1 MTGAGQTLPGTAVS
15 SASELMKGSAA
26 RRYWAFGAVLF
37 TFVIAVFLSFQT
49 LFDQKRII
57 EQDSRVNLWFLAQT
71 EIEYL
76 NLMEALSPSVATQ
89 KDFDH
94 DRIVERFELFWSRLP
109 ILISG
114 SQSERLRSVPGLVK
128 TVHDFIST
136 LQEIEPELADAK
148 SLTPEKL
155 ADIYHRLDA
164 LRSPLHELMQ
174 RGVTFDYD
182 ATTGDRREQEYV
194 YYQLL
199 VLFVGIMLG
208 GLLLLF
214 MLYREI
220 VRANRS
226 YLLAREAEREA
237 SQAKGQLVEAIAS
250 ISEGFVLYDEEDR
263 VALFNERYKEL
274 HPPIAPIMRVAIS
287 FEDMLREAVRR
298 GGIKVAAENV
308 ERWVADIV
316 NQHLNPGP
324 PFESRLADGRWLRIS
339 ERRMS
344 NGRIVGIHTDITE
357 LKRREAELT
366 QQTALLQATLDNI
379 AQGVCVFDAEQR
391 AITWNE
397 RFVEM
402 LELPPELRVKGISYH
417 DFVRVLAERGEF
429 GPGSVK
435 ESVASHLRFI
445 EQALGEGGGSG
456 RMERRR
462 PDGTVIEITVNAM
475 PDGGFIKTYTDV
487 TERICAEAER
497 ANLLDQFYASQKTQ
511 AIGTLAGGI
520 AHDFNNILGSI
531 LGYSHLALEDLSEG
545 HPARDSVEQVATAG
559 VRAKNLVQQI
569 LTFSRRTDTPFT
581 PVGLSDLLDEAL
593 TLMRSTLPVTIALQK
608 ERWDEVFVHG
618 NATQIHQVIL
628 NLCVNAS
635 QAIGD
640 EPGTIWFALDR
651 MAEGGIHLPVHGRL
665 GEPAWSR
672 VEEVDG
678 RYRMTFGALSG
689 GEHARLTIRD
699 SGCGMSPTVMSR
711 MFEPFFTTKDVK
723 EGTGL
728 GLAAVQGI
736 LQEHRAA
743 IVVDSAPERGTRVE
757 IYLPL
762 IEDEAA
768 VGTETI
774 AAASGPATERIL
786 VIDDDRTLLEMT
798 RTTLERQGYHVTAI
812 SDPVEAV
819 IAFAATPHEW
829 NLVITDRAMPRM
841 NGEEVAR
848 EILSARPQMPVIMC
862 TGFSDTVT
870 EEKARSIGIRAF
882 VMKPIVGREL
892 TATVRAA
899 LDGLQRRAAE

>member
-1 MTGAGQTLPGTAVS
+1 MTMTATTQSAAALMRGTP
-15 SASELMKGSAA
+15 A

-37 TFVIAVFLSFQT
+37 TFVIAVFLSFQA

-57 EQDSRVNLWFLAQT
+57 EQDSRVNLWLLAQT

-89 KDFDH
+89 TGFDH
-94 DRIVERFELFWSRLP
+94 ERLVERFELFWSRLP
-109 ILISG
+109 ILMSG
-114 SQSERLRSVPGLVK
+114 AQSERLRAVPGL
-128 TVHDFIST
+128 TRTIGDFIRT
-136 LQEIEPELADAK
+136 LEELEPELADPKA
-148 SLTPEKL
+148 LTAEKL
-155 ADIYHRLDA
+155 TGIYHRLDA
-164 LRSPLHELMQ
+164 LRTPLHELMQ

-199 VLFVGIMLG
+199 TLFIGIMLG

-226 YLLAREAEREA
+226 YLLARAAEREA
-237 SQAKGQLVEAIAS
+237 SLAKGQLVDAIAS

-274 HPPIAPIMRVAIS
+274 HPPIAPIMRVGIT
-287 FEDMLREAVRR
+287 FEDMLREAVQR
-298 GGIKVAAENV
+298 GGIKIAAENV
-308 ERWVADIV
+308 DRWIADIV
-316 NQHLNPGP
+316 TQHLNPGA
-324 PFESRLADGRWLRIS
+324 PFESRLSDGRWLRIS

-357 LKRREAELT
+357 LKQREAELT

-379 AQGVCVFDAEQR
+379 TQGVCVFDGQQR

-397 RFVEM
+397 RFVEL
-402 LELPPELRVKGISYH
+402 LELPPEFPLAGAGYR
-417 DFVRVLAERGEF
+417 DFVRLLAARGEF
-429 GPGSVK
+429 GDGRVE

-445 EQALGEGGGSG
+445 QQALEEGGGSG

-462 PDGTVIEITVNAM
+462 PDGTVIEVTVNAM

-487 TERICAEAER
+487 TERVRAEAER
-497 ANLLDQFYASQKTQ
+497 ANLLDQFYASQKMQ
-511 AIGTLAGGI
+511 AVGTLAGGI

-531 LGYSHLALEDLSEG
+531 LGYSHLALEDLAG
-545 HPARDSVEQVATAG
+545 DHPARESVEQVATAG

-569 LTFSRRTDTPFT
+569 LTFSRRTETPFS
-581 PVGLSDLLDEAL
+581 PVHLSALLDEAL
-593 TLMRSTLPVTIALQK
+593 TLMRSTLPVTIAIQK
-608 ERWDEVFVHG
+608 DRWDGAHVYG

-628 NLCVNAS
+628 NLCVNAA

-640 EPGTIWFALDR
+640 RPGTIRFGVEQVENA
-651 MAEGGIHLPVHGRL
+651 AAYVPVHAGRL
-665 GEPAWSR
+665 ADQAWSR
-672 VEEVDG
+672 IEEVDG
-678 RYRMTFGALSG
+678 RYRMTFGALAG
-689 GEHARLTIRD
+689 GRHVRLSVRD
-699 SGCGMSPTVMSR
+699 SGSGMPPTIMAR

-736 LQEHRAA
+736 LQQHRAA
-743 IVVDSAPERGTRVE
+743 IVVESAPGWGTRIEVF
-757 IYLPL
+757 LPL
-762 IEDEAA
+762 VESAA
-768 VGTETI
+768 DGD
-774 AAASGPATERIL
+774 AAAPPPAPARASERIL

-798 RTTLERQGYHVTAI
+798 RTTLERQGYRVTAVR
-812 SDPVEAV
+812 DPLDAV
-819 IAFAATPHEW
+819 LAFSAAPGEW
-829 NLVITDRAMPRM
+829 DLVITDRTMPRM
-841 NGEEVAR
+841 NGEDVAR
-848 EILSARPQMPVIMC
+848 EILRWRPEMPVIMC
-862 TGFSDTVT
+862 TGFSDSVA

-882 VMKPIVGREL
+882 LMKPIVGKEL
-892 TATVRAA
+892 TATVRNV
-899 LDGLQRRAAE
+899 LDGKTRFAAE

>member
-1 MTGAGQTLPGTAVS
+1 MATAMNP
-15 SASELMKGSAA
+15 ATSELMKVTAA

-37 TFVIAVFLSFQT
+37 TFVIFVFLSFQT

-76 NLMEALSPSVATQ
+76 NLMEALSPSVVKQTE
-89 KDFDH
+89 FDH
-94 DRIVERFELFWSRLP
+94 DRLVERFELFWSRLP
-109 ILISG
+109 ILMSG
-114 SQSERLRSVPGLVK
+114 SQSERLRAVPGLVK
-128 TVHDFIST
+128 TVGDFIRT
-136 LQEIEPELADAK
+136 LEEIEPELEDSSA
-148 SLTPEKL
+148 LTPEKM
-155 ADIYHRLDA
+155 AEIYHRLDA

-182 ATTGDRREQEYV
+182 ATTGDRREQEYI

-199 VLFVGIMLG
+199 FLFVGIMLG

-226 YLLAREAEREA
+226 YLLAREAERES

-250 ISEGFVLYDEEDR
+250 ISEGFVLYDEQDR

-274 HPPIAPIMRVAIS
+274 HPPIAPIMRVGIS
-287 FEDMLREAVRR
+287 FEDMLREAIQR

-308 ERWVADIV
+308 DRWIAEVV
-316 NQHLNPGP
+316 TQHLNPGP
-324 PFESRLADGRWLRIS
+324 PFESQLADGRWLRIS

-357 LKRREAELT
+357 LKHREAELT

-379 AQGVCVFDAEQR
+379 TQGVCVFDAQQR
-391 AITWNE
+391 AITRNE
-397 RFVEM
+397 RFVEL
-402 LELPPELRVKGISYH
+402 LELPPDFPLKGATYH
-417 DFVRVLAERGEF
+417 DFVHALAEHGEF
-429 GPGSVK
+429 GSGSV
-435 ESVASHLRFI
+435 EASVDSHLRFI

-462 PDGTVIEITVNAM
+462 PDGTVIEVTVNAM

-487 TERICAEAER
+487 TERIRAEAER
-497 ANLLDQFYASQKTQ
+497 TNLLDQFYASQKMQ

-531 LGYSHLALEDLSEG
+531 LGYSHLALEDLPTS
-545 HPARDSVEQVATAG
+545 HPARESVEQVATAG

-581 PVGLSDLLDEAL
+581 PVNFSTLVDEAL
-593 TLMRSTLPVTIALQK
+593 TLMRSTLPVTIAIQK
-608 ERWDEVFVHG
+608 ERWDDAFVYG
-618 NATQIHQVIL
+618 NATQIHQVVL
-628 NLCVNAS
+628 NLCVNAA

-640 EPGTIWFALDR
+640 RAGTIRLGLERVDEAAIR
-651 MAEGGIHLPVHGRL
+651 LPVHAARL
-665 GEPAWSR
+665 AEQAWSR
-672 VEEVDG
+672 IEEVNG
-678 RYRMTFGALSG
+678 RYRMTFGALAG
-689 GEHARLTIRD
+689 GPHVKLTVRD
-699 SGCGMSPTVMSR
+699 TGCGMAPTVMSR
-711 MFEPFFTTKDVK
+711 MFEPFFTTKHVK

-736 LQEHRAA
+736 LQQHRAA
-743 IVVDSAPERGTRVE
+743 IVVDSAPGRGTRVE
-757 IYLPL
+757 IFLPL
-762 IEDEAA
+762 IENAADAEADTA
-768 VGTETI
+768 PAPLVQ
-774 AAASGPATERIL
+774 ATERIL

-798 RTTLERQGYHVTAI
+798 RTTLERQGYRVTAVR
-812 SDPVEAV
+812 DPIDAV
-819 IAFAATPHEW
+819 LAFAAAPEEW
-829 NLVITDRAMPRM
+829 DLVITDRTMPRM
-841 NGEEVAR
+841 SGEEVAR
-848 EILSARPQMPVIMC
+848 EILRARPQTPVIMC
-862 TGFSDTVT
+862 TGFSDAVT

-882 VMKPIVGREL
+882 LMKPIVGREL
-892 TATVRAA
+892 TSTVRTV
-899 LDGLQRRAAE
+899 LDGAHRQAAE

>member
-1 MTGAGQTLPGTAVS
+1 
-15 SASELMKGSAA
+15 MKGSAA

-37 TFVIAVFLSFQT
+37 SFVIAIFLSFQA

-89 KDFDH
+89 KELDH
-94 DRIVERFELFWSRLP
+94 DRLVERFELFWSRLP
-109 ILISG
+109 ILMSG
-114 SQSERLRSVPGLVK
+114 SQSERLRAVPGLVK
-128 TVHDFIST
+128 TVGDFIHT
-136 LQEIEPELADAK
+136 LEEIEPELEDADN
-148 SLTPEKL
+148 LTPEKL
-155 ADIYHRLDA
+155 AEIYHRLDA

-199 VLFVGIMLG
+199 SLFVGIMLG

-263 VALFNERYKEL
+263 VALYNERYKEL
-274 HPPIAPIMRVAIS
+274 HPPIAPIMRVAVS
-287 FEDMLREAVRR
+287 FEEMLREAVQR

-308 ERWVADIV
+308 ESWIADIV
-316 NQHLNPGP
+316 AQHLNPGA
-324 PFESRLADGRWLRIS
+324 PFESRLSDGRWLRIS

-366 QQTALLQATLDNI
+366 QQTSLLQGTLDNI
-379 AQGVCVFDAEQR
+379 TQGVCVFDAQQR

-397 RFVEM
+397 RFLEL
-402 LELPPELRVKGISYH
+402 LELPPDFQPSGISYR
-417 DFVRVLAERGEF
+417 DFVRILAERGEF
-429 GPGSVK
+429 GPGSVE

-475 PDGGFIKTYTDV
+475 PDGGFIKTYSDV
-487 TERICAEAER
+487 TERIRAEAER
-497 ANLLDQFYASQKTQ
+497 TNLLDQFYASQKMQ

-531 LGYSHLALEDLSEG
+531 LGYSHLALEDLSAS

-569 LTFSRRTDTPFT
+569 LTFSRRTETPFT
-581 PVGLSDLLDEAL
+581 PVNFSELVDEAL
-593 TLMRSTLPVTIALQK
+593 TLMRSTLPVTIAIEK
-608 ERWDEVFVHG
+608 ERWDDVHVYG

-628 NLCVNAS
+628 NLCVNAA

-640 EPGTIWFALDR
+640 RTGTVRLALERVDEATMR
-651 MAEGGIHLPVHGRL
+651 LPVHVGRL
-665 GEPAWSR
+665 AEQTWSR
-672 VEEVDG
+672 IEEIDG
-678 RYRMTFGALSG
+678 RYRMTFGSLAG
-689 GEHARLTIRD
+689 GEHVRLTVRD

-736 LQEHRAA
+736 LQQHRAA
-743 IVVDSAPERGTRVE
+743 IVVDSAPGRGTRVE
-757 IYLPL
+757 IFLPV
-762 IEDEAA
+762 IEDGAA
-768 VGTETI
+768 TDDGAETI
-774 AAASGPATERIL
+774 PAIRPSERIL

-798 RTTLERQGYHVTAI
+798 RTTLERHGYRVTAVR
-812 SDPVEAV
+812 DPIDAV
-819 IAFAATPHEW
+819 LAFAATPDEW
-829 NLVITDRAMPRM
+829 DLVITDRTMPRM

-848 EILSARPQMPVIMC
+848 EILRSRPATPVIMC

-870 EEKARSIGIRAF
+870 EEKARSIGVRAF
-882 VMKPIVGREL
+882 LMKPVVGREL
-892 TATVRAA
+892 TSTVRAV
-899 LDGLQRRAAE
+899 LDDRQRRAAE